1 MGKTPV
7 LYLLSIC
14 IAVCCCGDIRA
25 QVSQPSQDT
34 FFLARKRGI
43 LGRIGKSLVKS
54 PEPEPPVKIVDPF
67 LKYSGRII
75 RSVEIYPLGFN
86 QSIDDTTIIKQNFAI
101 NLANRFHKN
110 TRTSIIN
117 NYLFFKAG
125 DKLIPFLMSDNET
138 FLRNQPFLNDALI
151 IAVDDDKPADSIDIV
166 VLTRDVFSIGGNAN
180 IGSKNIRAEIRE
192 ENVGGTGNQLTISGI
207 YDMDRKPETS
217 AGGELI
223 LRNIKGSFLNFT
235 TGFNTFQSAFN
246 SGRYEENSTYARLEK
261 PLVNRYTQWTAAL
274 ELSYNKTYNA
284 YIADS
289 LYRSDFRYKYSNVD
303 VWAGYNIGYKAKKGQ
318 ESEKRLRHFVGARVF
333 YHKFDQLP
341 VKFDSV
347 YNYNYADING
357 VLFSYNLYKRNFYRT
372 NYLYA
377 FGRNEDVPTGLSA
390 SLIAG
395 WTNKEDK
402 RRPYY
407 GLEFEANR
415 FARSG
420 IYVSYKLRV
429 GANYRK
435 GKFEDI
441 NFLAGVDHF
450 TKLRKISSRWRN
462 RNFMS
467 FSFTKQLNFYLN
479 GPLFLKSDFGFPNF
493 GTGAVEGDQRTTLK
507 LETDFYNLNKILGFR
522 FAPFLFGDLCLVK
535 PTGQPTKKTDGFTA
549 LGGGLR
555 ARNENLVFGTI
566 ELKGYYF
573 PRTVDG
579 IKNWKVDLVTK
590 VRFRFNDIFIRK
602 PDFVNPN

>member
-7 LYLLSIC
+7 LYLLA
-14 IAVCCCGDIRA
+14 IATALLFSVTMQA
-25 QVSQPSQDT
+25 QVSQPGEDT
-34 FFLARKRGI
+34 FFLARKKGL
-43 LGRIGKSLVKS
+43 LGKLGKSLVKS

-67 LKYSGRII
+67 RKYSGRII
-75 RSVEIYPLGFN
+75 RSVEIFPLGFN
-86 QSIDDTTIIKQNFAI
+86 QSIEDTTVIKQNFAI

-110 TRTSIIN
+110 TRTSIIK
-117 NYLFFKAG
+117 NYLFFRQG

-138 FLRNQPFLNDALI
+138 FLRNQSFLNDALI
-151 IAVDDDKPADSIDIV
+151 IAVEDEHVNDSVDIV

-180 IGSKNIRAEIRE
+180 IGSKNIRAELRE
-192 ENVGGTGNQLTISGI
+192 ENLGGSGSQVTVSGI
-207 YDMDRKPETS
+207 YDMERRPRMGVGAE
-217 AGGELI
+217 AI
-223 LRNIKGSFLNFT
+223 IRNIRGSFLNFS
-235 TGFNTFQSAFN
+235 TGFNTFRSAFN

-274 ELSYNKTYNA
+274 ELAYNKTFNA
-284 YIADS
+284 YVSDS
-289 LYRSDFRYKYSNVD
+289 LYKSDYQYMYNNVD
-303 VWAGYNIGYKAKKGQ
+303 VWAGYNIGYKARKGL
-318 ESEKRLRHFVGARVF
+318 ESDNRLRHFVAARVF
-333 YHKFDQLP
+333 YHKFDRLP
-341 VKFDSV
+341 AKYDSV
-347 YNYNYADING
+347 YNYSYADING
-357 VLFSYNLYKRNFYRT
+357 VLFSYNLYKQNYYRT

-407 GLEFEANR
+407 GIEFEANR
-415 FARSG
+415 FARKG
-420 IYVSYKLRV
+420 IYSSYKLRI

-441 NFLAGVDHF
+441 NFLASVDHF
-450 TKLRKISSRWRN
+450 TKLVKISSRWRN
-462 RNFMS
+462 RNFIS

-479 GPLFLKSDFGFPNF
+479 GPLFLKSDFGFPYY
-493 GTGAVEGDQRTTLK
+493 GTGVVQGDQRTTIK

-522 FAPFLFGDLCLVK
+522 FAPFLFSDLCLVK
-535 PTGQPTKKTDGFTA
+535 PTGQPANKTDGFTA

-566 ELKGYYF
+566 ELKAFYF
-573 PRTVDG
+573 PRTIDG

-602 PDFVNPN
+602 PDFINPN